1 MTAKTKLTI
10 LIGRMSPF
18 HNGHEEIIERAI
30 AKSDI
35 VLILIGS
42 INQARNPK
50 NPWTFTERKN
60 IIEQWAVNKKY
71 NKISGSQKVH
81 VLGIQDYP
89 YSDQLWIANVC
100 KTINDFVIDS
110 GHVKDDIEFH
120 ITGADRDEST
130 FYLKFFPSF
139 KSDIVDENK
148 SVSKFLTATMVRE
161 IYFGRSFEGKEISL
175 GVAEMMLKS
184 FVPTETIQ
192 ALIKFEQTSFYDDIR
207 EEHLFNIDYRK
218 PYTPRK
224 PTKDTS
230 GNIIDLGL
238 PYEVIFQTVDACV
251 IQTGHVLLIKR
262 KSRPGKGLWALP
274 GGFLNPRERLL
285 DAAIRELREETK
297 IKVPD
302 PILRSSMIFKEDF
315 DYPDRSLRGRTI
327 SKGFL
332 FKLPDFVVNGKIEMP
347 YIKGADDAEKAA
359 WVPINEALEK
369 PEMFFE
375 DHFHML
381 SMLLGKL

>member
-1 MTAKTKLTI
+1 ML
-10 LIGRMSPF
+10 LPF
-18 HNGHEEIIERAI
+18 GESLCEVI
-30 AKSDI
+30 ATPAT
-35 VLILIGS
+35 
-42 INQARNPK
+42 NHHPQQ
-50 NPWTFTERKN
+50 F
-60 IIEQWAVNKKY
+60 
-71 NKISGSQKVH
+71 
-81 VLGIQDYP
+81 
-89 YSDQLWIANVC
+89 ANV
-100 KTINDFVIDS
+100 
-110 GHVKDDIEFH
+110 
-120 ITGADRDEST
+120 
-130 FYLKFFPSF
+130 
-139 KSDIVDENK
+139 
-148 SVSKFLTATMVRE
+148 
-161 IYFGRSFEGKEISL
+161 
-175 GVAEMMLKS
+175 
-184 FVPTETIQ
+184 
-192 ALIKFEQTSFYDDIR
+192 
-207 EEHLFNIDYRK
+207 
-218 PYTPRK
+218 
-224 PTKDTS
+224 
-230 GNIIDLGL
+230 

-274 GGFLNPRERLL
+274 GGFLNPRERLF

-347 YIKGADDAEKAA
+347 YIKGADDAEKAV

-375 DHFHML
+375 DHFHIL